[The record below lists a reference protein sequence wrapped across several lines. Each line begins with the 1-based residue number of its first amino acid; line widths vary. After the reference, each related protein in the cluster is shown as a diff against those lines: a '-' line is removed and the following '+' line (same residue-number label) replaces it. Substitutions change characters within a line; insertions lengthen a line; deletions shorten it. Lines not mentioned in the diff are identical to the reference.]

1 MKNYIGFGVLGL
13 GHIGQKHCLHISE
26 NSNAQLIATADNVP
40 DKSFKNIPNLNTIE
54 ALCAIEEVDIVNICT
69 PNGLHAEHAIFALQS
84 KKHVVIEK
92 PVALSTDECLL
103 IQKAAEENQKHV
115 FCVMQNRFSPPSL
128 WLKSIIENQV
138 LGEIYSIQVQC
149 FWNRDHR
156 YYVPNHWHGNLKL
169 DGGPLFTQFSH
180 FIDLLFWIFGNIEIN
195 SANFKNFNHQNNTD
209 FEDSGMVQFMLP
221 NKNTWGSIQYST
233 SVFDK
238 NFESSISIIGENGT
252 VKLGGQYMNEITYCH
267 IKDYQLPS
275 IESSNPPNN
284 YGNYFGSAANHPY
297 VIQNVIETL
306 NHLTTPHTS
315 LIEGTAVV
323 KIIEDIYKFRKL

>member
-1 MKNYIGFGVLGL
+1 MENHIGFGVLGL
-13 GHIGQKHCLHISE
+13 GHIGQKHCLHITE
-26 NSNAQLIATADNVP
+26 NSNAVLIATADVDANL
-40 DKSFKNIPNLNTIE
+40 SFKNVPNLNTIE
-54 ALCAIEEVDIVNICT
+54 ALCAQDDVDIVNICT
-69 PNGLHAEHAIFALQS
+69 PNGLHAEHAIYALQS

-92 PVALSTDECLL
+92 PIALSTNECLQ
-103 IQKAAEENQKHV
+103 IQKAAEENHKHV

-128 WLKSIIENQV
+128 WLKSIIENQL

-180 FIDLLFWIFGNIEIN
+180 FIDLLFWIFGDIEISN
-195 SANFKNFNHQNNTD
+195 ANFKNFNHQKNTD
-209 FEDSGMVQFMLP
+209 FEDSGMVQFTLP

-267 IKDYQLPS
+267 IKDYQLPT
-275 IESSNPPNN
+275 IEISNPPNN

-297 VIQNVIETL
+297 VIQNVVQTL
-306 NHLTTPHTS
+306 NHLAQPHTS

-323 KIIEDIYKFRKL
+323 KIIENIYKFRKI